1 MYANSG
7 GRKSMDSLSPSS
19 PHGPR
24 HEFPFHSRQ
33 GSTSTLQPRR
43 GSFAS
48 SIHSIGGALDSSP
61 GTWANTVA
69 ESSQNAISTLLQ
81 PPIVR
86 TGLLP
91 HTSAPPTTGHRM
103 PTARDIQPV
112 TLTNIT
118 RVDAA
123 EFRTYLTQVGALHEQ
138 LRRAKENDDD
148 PSDQQRGRKG
158 SKGDDFSPEDD
169 SHLRPGT
176 KRPPASKRKS
186 SVSSVRSISSLTSP
200 IDPPTPVRRSSSG
213 FARRAAQGPPPLSTI
228 PNVYF
233 DEDFHLENPRT
244 FDVVSERSEVISK
257 TPAAGGEE
265 KTNGNAAAA
274 AAVAPRK
281 ALATNAILQEKLS
294 WYMDTVEMHLIS
306 SISAASTTFFTAL
319 GSLKGLHTEAA
330 ESVDRIKTL
339 RQELEALDGEI
350 VSRGLEI
357 VQQRRRRENL
367 QQLHSAV
374 MQLRDVVD
382 GVGKCEAQVEDGN
395 VDEALDTLDSLELLI
410 AGQVEPFTGFNRPAR
425 AEYAL
430 RDLSGAAALQGVHD
444 DMNTLRFRIG
454 KIYEGRLIELL
465 LGDLRRHVE
474 TVSKQEVMMRWSTA
488 SNRGRTGHSREPS
501 AYPSYMANQDDLRQA
516 LPPILAGL
524 QRARHLSAATAAY
537 RDVAMREIR
546 AIIRKPLPS
555 SNEDDNESMM
565 SSSTLGGAG
574 RQRTQQQKSSV
585 LARNLRNLEREDAEE
600 LLVTIYIGVTET
612 LRRTTTHGKLL
623 LDVASSIGDESA
635 GPDGLKS
642 PPIRSP
648 PFSPPQRRTSMA
660 GLEAQEEIHKALE
673 LNNLLGQAVD
683 VAQDKIV
690 KLLRV
695 RAEQSTHLPL
705 VWFLRYFTL
714 NLHFA
719 TECESISGRSG
730 TTLKTVVNGQI
741 KEFVQLHGDS
751 EKQKLAQGMEQ
762 DQWAAQDFTEKD
774 QEMLDIILQCE
785 TKDAAMWTDGSKVWI
800 HPSELN
806 GKKGDTTENSAA
818 PSEPAGEK
826 ENGAAAAGKAKV
838 RGAVIEGET
847 YLLPSSAVLCL
858 EGMSNFL
865 HLAVAIPS
873 MAADVAASLVAYLQ
887 LFNSRCTQL
896 ILGAGATRSAGL
908 KNITTKHLA
917 IASQALGFVAT
928 MVPHVR
934 EFVRRHVPGADKPSG
949 TGSGSNTTTLIGE
962 FDKVRRLYQ
971 EHQNSIYDK
980 LVEIMSGRAA
990 MHSKTMR
997 TIDWDEGGEVHPY
1010 MDTLGRETSTLHR
1023 NLTKALPDSTVRF
1036 IMAPVFASYKE
1047 AFGKVLVGAS
1057 VRTEE
1062 GRESM
1067 VRDFDYF
1074 RVKLGKIDGFGDAA
1088 DHLLDIIRKKKL
1100 EGGGGDAGKKK
1111 DNGSLTVEEGRRSK
1125 GDESGGETRKSTESR
1140 AEA

>member
-1067 VRDFDYF
+1067 VRDFEYF

>member
-1 MYANSG
+1 MHANSG

-91 HTSAPPTTGHRM
+91 HTSAPTTGHRM

-265 KTNGNAAAA
+265 KTNGNAAA

-1067 VRDFDYF
+1067 VRDFEYF

-1100 EGGGGDAGKKK
+1100 EGGGGDGGKKK

>member
-1 MYANSG
+1 
-7 GRKSMDSLSPSS
+7 
-19 PHGPR
+19 
-24 HEFPFHSRQ
+24 
-33 GSTSTLQPRR
+33 
-43 GSFAS
+43 
-48 SIHSIGGALDSSP
+48 
-61 GTWANTVA
+61 
-69 ESSQNAISTLLQ
+69 
-81 PPIVR
+81 
-86 TGLLP
+86 
-91 HTSAPPTTGHRM
+91 M

-1062 GRESM
+1062 GRERY
-1067 VRDFDYF
+1067 V
-1074 RVKLGKIDGFGDAA
+1074 V
-1088 DHLLDIIRKKKL
+1088 
-1100 EGGGGDAGKKK
+1100 
-1111 DNGSLTVEEGRRSK
+1111 
-1125 GDESGGETRKSTESR
+1125 
-1140 AEA
+1140 

>member
-91 HTSAPPTTGHRM
+91 HTSAPTTGHRM

-148 PSDQQRGRKG
+148 PSDQQCGRKG

-176 KRPPASKRKS
+176 KRPPATKRKS

-265 KTNGNAAAA
+265 KTNGNAAA

-826 ENGAAAAGKAKV
+826 ENGAAAAGKSKV

-997 TIDWDEGGEVHPY
+997 TIDWDEGGQVHPY

-1067 VRDFDYF
+1067 VRDFEYF

-1100 EGGGGDAGKKK
+1100 EGGGGDADKKK